1 MEVAKEKK
9 VTSMDFNKI
18 IRDTAGDNYG
28 DLYADV
34 LHLSKQGGDLLTK
47 NLLVIVKKHIGDE
60 LKENFP
66 DFKSLKKGVTKLD
79 Q

>member
-9 VTSMDFNKI
+9 VSSLDFNKI
-18 IRDTAGDNYG
+18 VRDTAGDNYG
-28 DLYADV
+28 DLFLDG
-34 LHLSKQGGDLLTK
+34 LHLSKQGGELLTK
-47 NLLVIVKKHIGDE
+47 NLLPIIKKNIGDD

-66 DFKSLKKGVTKLD
+66 DFKSLKKSMTKLD